1 MPNIE
6 AKPARLPWARLRAV
20 TYNTPGPG
28 ETVSRKVARAKRRTV
43 VAAGIALM
51 MMLDRDFLGRWAID
65 PPGSR
70 FRDQKDERPTA
81 LVFLLRACAYQ
92 RYQRPPDDPRKT
104 NPSAHRIRPIS
115 STIHKI
121 CSDEE
126 RRPPPPKSRRRRTR
140 TIRAA
145 TICIPPWLLIGELLA
160 RRLSKKQVRPD
171 DYFRFLPPTSDSEK
185 GPAQVVRIGSRFT
198 MCTIATRTIA
208 PIRATMNEMT
218 RL

>member
-1 MPNIE
+1 MKRRDTAAAASTYVASTAAAEAASRAATPVAAAAIQTISPNSMPNIE

-145 TICIPPWLLIGELLA
+145 TICIPPC
-160 RRLSKKQVRPD
+160 
-171 DYFRFLPPTSDSEK
+171 Y
-185 GPAQVVRIGSRFT
+185 
-198 MCTIATRTIA
+198 
-208 PIRATMNEMT
+208 
-218 RL
+218 